1 MIRRAL
7 PCLLS
12 VGLAAAPLAAQV
24 ADPHAVQ
31 PERPTVATHAGTV
44 ATGWIELETGVEFD
58 HAPGAWS
65 IVTPTV
71 IKIGIAPRVQ
81 FSIFGGFTRPVGDHL
96 GVGDLAAG
104 VKFRLAEGMPLLGDF
119 AVLPAIKLP
128 VGDATHGTGTTD
140 VSLLAISSHQFG
152 SISMDVN
159 VGYTRRSGDGTA
171 APKNA
176 WLWAVAA
183 GAPVQGGFGVT
194 AEIFGYP
201 KTSGPAGNAGTVALL
216 GGPVITLHPWWTLD
230 FGGILKLSGP
240 QSNGL
245 YAGGVYNFGR
255 LWR

>member
-1 MIRRAL
+1 MIRRPLCLVLSAL
-7 PCLLS
+7 FL
-12 VGLAAAPLAAQV
+12 AAPLAAQA

-44 ATGWIELETGVEFD
+44 APGWIEVETGAEFD

-71 IKIGIAPRVQ
+71 IKIGVAPRIQ
-81 FSIFGGFTRPVGDHL
+81 FSIFGGFTRPAGDDL

-104 VKFRLAEGMPLLGDF
+104 VKFRLAEDLPLLGDF
-119 AVLPAIKLP
+119 AVLPVIKFPLA
-128 VGDATHGTGTTD
+128 DAAHGTGTTD

-152 SISMDVN
+152 TVSMDVN
-159 VGYTRRSGDGTA
+159 LGYTRRSGDGTT
-171 APKNA
+171 APRNA
-176 WLWAVAA
+176 WIWAVAA
-183 GAPVQGGFGVT
+183 GTPVRGGFGVT

-201 KTSGPAGNAGTVALL
+201 RTTGPAGAEGTVALL

-240 QSNGL
+240 QANGI

>member
-1 MIRRAL
+1 MIRRPLPLVLSAL
-7 PCLLS
+7 F
-12 VGLAAAPLAAQV
+12 AAAPLAAQA

-44 ATGWIELETGVEFD
+44 APGWIEVETGAEFD

-71 IKIGIAPRVQ
+71 IKIGVAPRIQ
-81 FSIFGGFTRPVGDHL
+81 FSIFGGFTRPAGDDL

-104 VKFRLAEGMPLLGDF
+104 VKFRLAEDLPLLGDF
-119 AVLPAIKLP
+119 AVLPVIKFPLA
-128 VGDATHGTGTTD
+128 DAAHGTGTTD

-152 SISMDVN
+152 TVSMDVN
-159 VGYTRRSGDGTA
+159 LGYTRRSGDGTT
-171 APKNA
+171 APRNA
-176 WLWAVAA
+176 WIWAVAA
-183 GAPVQGGFGVT
+183 GTPVRGGFGVT

-201 KTSGPAGNAGTVALL
+201 RTTGPAGAEGTVALL

-240 QSNGL
+240 QANGI